1 MILQENW
8 HKTLDC
14 FGHHEVYCKGILTER
29 FVAEGINCEIAIMEN
44 KTKDITQYCEFA
56 IVHKENVLPTV
67 HNLGNNRVLIENPQE
82 EEIYSRCADNS
93 KKTFL
98 TQSNIA
104 EIVMECFCAIISE
117 TFTTTLMTTDNC
129 VVTPDVKLYDP
140 MNNIIFLALLLNK
153 TTMEQNVTYNIIP
166 QLDMPKLINDF
177 TIDDDNHLLNLKN
190 VLQAHKTAYYNTALN
205 TLNRH
210 ENMVQSFTIFKLCTM
225 LTPILGVIIFIFIIC
240 FCVRM
245 KNLGQLVSLLSI
257 SKTTTALPIY
267 RTNYWKEE
275 FDIFTSV
282 CTLILLLIYL
292 ILQYYKFFERVQK
305 TISLPFNECVSVSSP
320 PSYKIVL
327 YLSNFNTYCY
337 LYIAEVMKYPERI
350 VTQATDTELYLTFHS
365 NYCNS
370 YVTLNYNDITL
381 LFKKDSFNLPNAI
394 GVPYILRHTVRTIL
408 ASDNQVDLLIG
419 SGSHFRV
426 LPISSM
432 DTTLVSPV
440 QDDEIIDL
448 NS

>member
-1 MILQENW
+1 
-8 HKTLDC
+8 
-14 FGHHEVYCKGILTER
+14 
-29 FVAEGINCEIAIMEN
+29 
-44 KTKDITQYCEFA
+44 
-56 IVHKENVLPTV
+56 
-67 HNLGNNRVLIENPQE
+67 
-82 EEIYSRCADNS
+82 
-93 KKTFL
+93 
-98 TQSNIA
+98 
-104 EIVMECFCAIISE
+104 
-117 TFTTTLMTTDNC
+117 
-129 VVTPDVKLYDP
+129 
-140 MNNIIFLALLLNK
+140 
-153 TTMEQNVTYNIIP
+153 
-166 QLDMPKLINDF
+166 
-177 TIDDDNHLLNLKN
+177 
-190 VLQAHKTAYYNTALN
+190 
-205 TLNRH
+205 
-210 ENMVQSFTIFKLCTM
+210 
-225 LTPILGVIIFIFIIC
+225 
-240 FCVRM
+240 M

-267 RTNYWKEE
+267 RTNDWKEE

-282 CTLILLLIYL
+282 CTLILLILLLIYL

-370 YVTLNYNDITL
+370 YVTLNNNDITL

-432 DTTLVSPV
+432 DNVLVSPV
-440 QDDEIIDL
+440 QDDEIIDI
-448 NS
+448 NN